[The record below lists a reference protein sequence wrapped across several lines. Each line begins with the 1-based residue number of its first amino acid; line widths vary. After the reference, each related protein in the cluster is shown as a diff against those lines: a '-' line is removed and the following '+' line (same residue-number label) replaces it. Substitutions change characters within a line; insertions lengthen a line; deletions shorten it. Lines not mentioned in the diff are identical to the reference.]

1 MFLCPRF
8 PPLCPEGA
16 AIFAKWKAE
25 HLNNIFAEE
34 CSLVLTGVVVNVAAV
49 LEAFLGSLVTVP
61 RIKDT
66 IMQGLGLA
74 VCLIG
79 ISMGLA
85 TANIIIPGAG
95 LVVGGGLGAW
105 IGLEKRLEGMGQ
117 RLGTLVKAKGRFTE
131 GFLTATLVY
140 CVGAMAVVGSLNSG
154 LTGDHQVLFTK
165 AVLDGTTAVFF
176 TASLGIGVAFS
187 AIPLFIYQGGIALC
201 AVWWR
206 PVKRCS
212 SGRAYLYRRPFD
224 SRHWPQHAGR
234 GPDQGG
240 QLATC
245 HIVRG
250 GHRLVWGIKKH
261 PSWVLFK
268 YEPYLVDALSRASER
283 RCWTYR

>member
-1 MFLCPRF
+1 M
-8 PPLCPEGA
+8 
-16 AIFAKWKAE
+16 
-25 HLNNIFAEE
+25 
-34 CSLVLTGVVVNVAAV
+34 VLTGVVVNVAAV
-49 LEAFLGSLVTVP
+49 LGGAILGSLVKLSP

-85 TANIIIPGAG
+85 TANIIIPVAG

-117 RLGTLVKAKGRFTE
+117 RLGNLVKAKGRFTE

-201 AVWWR
+201 AGLVA
-206 PVKRCS
+206 PLLSDVVLAELTS
-212 SGRAYLYRRPFD
+212 T
-224 SRHWPQHAGR
+224 
-234 GPDQGG
+234 GG
-240 QLATC
+240 LLILGIGLNMLGVAQIKVGNLLPAILAAAA
-245 HIVRG
+245 IAWFGV
-250 GHRLVWGIKKH
+250 
-261 PSWVLFK
+261 
-268 YEPYLVDALSRASER
+268 
-283 RCWTYR
+283 